1 MYATNWGQQTMNL
14 STYERLR
21 RIRNLAIIRG
31 KGYEWLEKLAWMKMQ
46 ETMKGGETK

>member
-1 MYATNWGQQTMNL
+1 MHAMNWGQRTMTL

-21 RIRNLAIIRG
+21 RIRNMAIIRG

-46 ETMKGGETK
+46 ETVKEGETE